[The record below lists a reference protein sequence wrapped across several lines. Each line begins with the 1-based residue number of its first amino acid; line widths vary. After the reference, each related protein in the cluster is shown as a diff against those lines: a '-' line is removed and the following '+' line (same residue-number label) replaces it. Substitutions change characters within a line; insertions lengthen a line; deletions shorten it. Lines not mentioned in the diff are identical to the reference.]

1 MFAIRHALGCGLL
14 FFMITPAL
22 ALAVDDS
29 ESQLRPFQEASVA
42 SFDDVWRESMPGT
55 ERQVSEV
62 SQHPIESLSREET
75 RTPEEGEAA
84 ATTSVAGSPRLWST
98 PTIQPSPNL
107 PQLLSPTDPL
117 RAAETGLFR
126 WLFGMIGV
134 VGLIAL
140 GGVYWIYQLRPALDG
155 RHTTSRLRL
164 SSALSLPRR
173 SGLFLV
179 DVEDQTVLVAM
190 DGGGIKQVVN
200 LGLGAGMKTT
210 GRRAAA
216 NTAQRAS
223 SPSTSADANASQEVS
238 FHDVYQERRA
248 WGGDGRAVL
257 PASKSATR
265 PPIVVVHSNQAP

>member
-14 FFMITPAL
+14 FFVITPAL

-29 ESQLRPFQEASVA
+29 ESPLRPFQEASVA

-62 SQHPIESLSREET
+62 SQHPIESLFGEET

-84 ATTSVAGSPRLWST
+84 AVTPVADAPRLWST
-98 PTIQPSPNL
+98 PTLPPSASL

-134 VGLIAL
+134 VGLVAL

-155 RHTTSRLRL
+155 RHTTSRLQL

-190 DGGGIKQVVN
+190 DGGGIRQVVN
-200 LGLGAGMKTT
+200 LGLGASMRTT

-216 NTAQRAS
+216 NKTQLAS
-223 SPSTSADANASQEVS
+223 SPSTSADANASPEVS

-248 WGGDGRAVL
+248 RGGEGRAAL
-257 PASKSATR
+257 PAGKSATR
-265 PPIVVVHSNQAP
+265 PPTVVVHSNQAP